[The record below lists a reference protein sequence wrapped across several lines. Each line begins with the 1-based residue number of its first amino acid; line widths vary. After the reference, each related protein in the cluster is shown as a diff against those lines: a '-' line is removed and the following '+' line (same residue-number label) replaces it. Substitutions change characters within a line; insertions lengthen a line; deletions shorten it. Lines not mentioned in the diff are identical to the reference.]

1 MTTTTTSKTPAKTAR
16 RSTLKRLSY
25 VLMPVLAIVLFL
37 WYIGV
42 IGGNVHTVVPGSVYR
57 SAQLT
62 GKNLDTVFA
71 QDHIRSQI
79 DLRGGSMDDGFYRD
93 EIASC
98 KRYGVTHYD
107 VTMSARRL
115 PDPGKLQMLF
125 KIFDHA
131 QYPILYHCKA
141 GSDRTGLVSTLYLHV
156 YRHVPLDQAETE
168 GLTWRYGHFSFGE
181 THAMDDFFTLYRK
194 TGGGMPIREWIST
207 RYPAIYKETN
217 QGVDMG
223 KYAG

>member
-1 MTTTTTSKTPAKTAR
+1 MTTAAPQKPTASLSR
-16 RSTLKRLSY
+16 RRLSRR
-25 VLMPVLAIVLFL
+25 LSFTLTPLIAIALFL

-42 IGGNVHTVVPGSVYR
+42 IGGNVHTVVPGRVYR

-62 GKNLDTVFA
+62 GKNLDAVLA
-71 QDHIRSQI
+71 EDHIRSQI
-79 DLRGGSMDDGFYRD
+79 DLRGGSMDDGFYRS

-115 PDPGKLQMLF
+115 PDPAKLQKLF
-125 KIFDHA
+125 DIFDHA

-156 YRHVPLDQAETE
+156 YRHIPLDQAEAQ

-181 THAMDDFFTLYRK
+181 THAMNDFFTLYRK
-194 TGGGMPIREWIST
+194 TGDGMPIRQWISA
-207 RYPAIYKETN
+207 RYPAIYKETHE
-217 QGVDMG
+217 GVDMG